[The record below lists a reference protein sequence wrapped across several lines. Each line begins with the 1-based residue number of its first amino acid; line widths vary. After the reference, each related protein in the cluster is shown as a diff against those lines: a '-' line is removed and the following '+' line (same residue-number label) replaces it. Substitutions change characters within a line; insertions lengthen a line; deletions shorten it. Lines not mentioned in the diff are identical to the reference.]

1 MYSLVKPLLIREELL
16 ERKIRIFSK
25 QEFGLIFRL
34 SPYQAEYKL
43 KQLLKEG
50 LFARLKKGYYL
61 LKTDPPSDEE
71 IANALYKPSYLSFEY
86 ALARH
91 GIIPESPYHLTS
103 ATTNP
108 TRLFTVDH
116 QAYSF
121 YTIKQE
127 AYTGYYL
134 DTNGNKKVSI
144 AEPEK
149 ALADYLYFV
158 VIGKKFWNDR
168 FDVSRLDKKKLIKH
182 AKLFG
187 RKKMIKLVGN
197 LPW

>member
-1 MYSLVKPLLIREELL
+1 MKPILVREELL
-16 ERKIRIFSK
+16 NRGLKIFTILD
-25 QEFGLIFRL
+25 FGRVFPKTQDQIQYFLE
-34 SPYQAEYKL
+34 SQTE
-43 KQLLKEG
+43 QG
-50 LFARLKKGYYL
+50 LFIRLKKGLYA
-61 LKTDPPSDEE
+61 LKTDPPGDEE
-71 IANALYKPSYLSFEY
+71 IANALYRPSYLSFEY
-86 ALARH
+86 AIARY

-116 QAYSF
+116 LGYSY

-127 AYTGYYL
+127 AYTGYFL
-134 DTNGNKKVSI
+134 DTSGDKRVQI

-158 VIGKKFWNDR
+158 AIGKRSWNDR
-168 FDVSRLDKKKLIKH
+168 FNVSRLDKNKLKRYV
-182 AKLFG
+182 KLFK
-187 RKKMIKLVGN
+187 RNKVLELVEK

>member
-1 MYSLVKPLLIREELL
+1 MKPILVREELL
-16 ERKIRIFSK
+16 NRKIRIFTTLD
-25 QEFGLIFRL
+25 FRRIFPKSSDQIQYFL
-34 SPYQAEYKL
+34 ETQT
-43 KQLLKEG
+43 KEG
-50 LFARLKKGYYL
+50 LFIRLKKGLYA
-61 LKTDPPSDEE
+61 LKTDFPSEEE

-108 TRLFTVDH
+108 TRVFTINDK
-116 QAYSF
+116 AFSY
-121 YTIKQE
+121 YTIKQGL
-127 AYTGYYL
+127 YTGYFL
-134 DTNGNKKVSI
+134 DTSGNKRALI

-158 VIGKKFWNDR
+158 AIGKRFWNDR
-168 FDVSRLDKKKLIKH
+168 FDVSKLEKNKLTEYL
-182 AKLFG
+182 KLFK
-187 RKKMIKLVGN
+187 REKVFKLMEE

>member
-1 MYSLVKPLLIREELL
+1 MYTLPKPLLVREELL
-16 ERKIRIFSK
+16 KRGIHIFTPLDFSRLYPLPAYKIKYFLE
-25 QEFGLIFRL
+25 Q
-34 SPYQAEYKL
+34 QT
-43 KQLLKEG
+43 KEG
-50 LFARLKKGYYL
+50 LLTRLKQGLYA
-61 LKTDPPSDEE
+61 LKTDLPGDEE

-86 ALARH
+86 VLAKY

-108 TRLFTVDH
+108 TREFSVDY
-116 QAYSF
+116 QEFYY
-121 YTIKQE
+121 YTIKLV

-134 DTNGNKKVSI
+134 ETQGNRKILI

-158 VIGKKFWNDR
+158 SLGQRSWNDR
-168 FDVSRLDKKKLIKH
+168 FNVSKLDKPKLMKY
-182 AKLFG
+182 AKLFK
-187 RKKMIKLVGN
+187 RDKLIELVEK

>member
-1 MYSLVKPLLIREELL
+1 MKPILVREELL
-16 ERKIRIFSK
+16 NRGIRIFTPLEFRRVFSK
-25 QEFGLIFRL
+25 SQDQIQYFLEAQTG
-34 SPYQAEYKL
+34 Q
-43 KQLLKEG
+43 G
-50 LFARLKKGYYL
+50 LFLRLKKGLYA

-86 ALARH
+86 AMARF
-91 GIIPESPYHLTS
+91 GIIPESVYSLTS

-108 TRLFTVDH
+108 TRLFTVGH
-116 QAYSF
+116 QAFSY

-134 DTNGNKKVSI
+134 DTSGNRKVLI

-149 ALADYLYFV
+149 ALIDYLYFV
-158 VIGKKFWNDR
+158 SIGQRFWNDR
-168 FDVSRLDKKKLIKH
+168 FHVSQLDKNKLIEY
-182 AKLFG
+182 ARLFK
-187 RKKMIKLVGN
+187 RDKVIELVEK

>member
-1 MYSLVKPLLIREELL
+1 MSTLLKPLLVREELL
-16 ERKIRIFSK
+16 KRGMTIFTPLDFSRLYPLPAHKIKYFLER
-25 QEFGLIFRL
+25 QT
-34 SPYQAEYKL
+34 
-43 KQLLKEG
+43 KEG
-50 LFARLKKGYYL
+50 LLAHLKQGLYT
-61 LKTDPPSDEE
+61 LKTDLPRDEE

-86 ALARH
+86 AMARY

-108 TRLFTVDH
+108 TREYMVSH
-116 QAYSF
+116 QVFSY
-121 YTIKQE
+121 YTIKLV

-134 DTNGNKKVSI
+134 DTKGNRKILI

-158 VIGKKFWNDR
+158 ALGKRSWNDR
-168 FDVSRLDKKKLIKH
+168 FDVSKLDKDKLREY
-182 AKLFG
+182 AKLFK
-187 RKKMIKLVGN
+187 RNKVIKLVEQ